1 MILAQ
6 ADSLVPDKWSEIY
19 NAAIQDLP
27 EKKVIRRISH
37 RVYRF
42 GALAAS
48 LCFIVIA
55 TIIAWP
61 NLVNNE
67 NGLVG
72 DISNNSTTAS
82 TQTQPSSNPDKI
94 EWNNANIGD
103 SRVAGT
109 FEKVTSTV
117 WSGKYALDLPESMQF
132 EYYLVYSIP
141 KSNGDSVRLMC
152 GYIERKI
159 SENQWLGAYVTTGNK
174 PSVLSNERFKK
185 SMVNGTEVVLG
196 YHEDVTWGAFKAQSH
211 WIDFEAHNYSNDAI
225 ISFLEEFIP

>member
-1 MILAQ
+1 M
-6 ADSLVPDKWSEIY
+6 
-19 NAAIQDLP
+19 
-27 EKKVIRRISH
+27 IRRISH

-42 GALAAS
+42 GALAAQFMLYS
-48 LCFIVIA
+48 YCYYHARLILLIMKTVL
-55 TIIAWP
+55 
-61 NLVNNE
+61 LV
-67 NGLVG
+67 
-72 DISNNSTTAS
+72 ISNIQQQAHKPTD
-82 TQTQPSSNPDKI
+82 SNPDKI